1 MAKVL
6 FVYPNEGNSLR
17 IPLAISILSAC
28 LKENGHEVYI
38 FDPTFFRTN
47 YGKDYELMES
57 RNVVKKTEFENIIG
71 ELPQKDMRKELK
83 KVINISKPDFVAI
96 SLIERNYVVFKNLLA
111 IVKEEIPDV
120 PLLVG
125 GILPSLCPDLVLDDP
140 QVDYICIGEGEKLI
154 VDFADKIYDVKE
166 LKKIPNLCFKN
177 GDTFIRNSCG
187 PLTDLSKIPFQD
199 WSGFDRRQ
207 LLKPFE
213 GKIYRG
219 GSFEFSRGCYK
230 ICKFCVAPQLRGIYS
245 ASGKKYHRIKKP
257 GKAVEEI
264 AIKKDQYDLE
274 INAFC
279 DTDFLAAVPVAVLS
293 EFCELYKSDVGLPF
307 MIQTSAETI
316 T

>member
-1 MAKVL
+1 M
-6 FVYPNEGNSLR
+6 
-17 IPLAISILSAC
+17 
-28 LKENGHEVYI
+28 
-38 FDPTFFRTN
+38 
-47 YGKDYELMES
+47 
-57 RNVVKKTEFENIIG
+57 
-71 ELPQKDMRKELK
+71 
-83 KVINISKPDFVAI
+83 
-96 SLIERNYVVFKNLLA
+96 
-111 IVKEEIPDV
+111 
-120 PLLVG
+120 
-125 GILPSLCPDLVLDDP
+125 
-140 QVDYICIGEGEKLI
+140 
-154 VDFADKIYDVKE
+154 
-166 LKKIPNLCFKN
+166 KKIPNLCFKN

-316 T
+316 TEEKLKFIVNAGCVTISIGVESGSERIRKEVLNKNVALRRVIKAFDLCRKYNLRTTANYMIGVPYETEEDVYETMRFNRTLNPPSIAITYFQPFLGTELHDTCVKEGFYDGFNPNASVYLESPLKMPQLPPERIEELISEFTEDFNSWKTNSYGYE